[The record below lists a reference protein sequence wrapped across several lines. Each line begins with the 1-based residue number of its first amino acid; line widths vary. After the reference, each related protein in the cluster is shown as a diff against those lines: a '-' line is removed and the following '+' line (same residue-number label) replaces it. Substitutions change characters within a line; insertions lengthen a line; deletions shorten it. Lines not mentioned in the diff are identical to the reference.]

1 MSEYLKWMEGQSKA
15 LRIVLCIWI
24 LDITWA
30 VYRIGRA
37 VVKKNTLHL
46 ILGIIWV
53 LAAGTVGWILD
64 LIWMILF
71 DKIFWFDN
79 DDVIEG

>member
-1 MSEYLKWMEGQSKA
+1 MRAYCKWMDGHSRLIK
-15 LRIVLCIWI
+15 IILCLWI

-37 VVKKNTLHL
+37 VVAKNWFHMV
-46 ILGIIWV
+46 LGILWI

-64 LIWMILF
+64 LVWIILF
-71 DKIFWFDN
+71 NRIFWFAKD
-79 DDVIEG
+79 